1 MIMSLL
7 AGWASPIVASAS
19 VMVACGAARFSG
31 VGGAF
36 LARRRREGLSASAGV
51 LLLAGCV
58 ARRPFRGA
66 RGLTLRAVVRTD
78 DVTNRDRVSAAD
90 LQGLRK
96 PYESTDH
103 ARCGS
108 AAVGW
113 LTTAKSL
120 CSEPG
125 FASGSQKQDEYP
137 RDPWSDSSLRSTCL
151 GDEKQR
157 PAGDTLTQRKRQKA
171 RSKTIIRTTKRCTAS
186 DSHVLEPVHNAG

>member
-1 MIMSLL
+1 MEGAYLPHAAVAL
-7 AGWASPIVASAS
+7 EVLEDHLRDHEAGARLGVAHRGVGVRHGCVRRGVRRGSFLGRGRRVSRA
-19 VMVACGAARFSG
+19 AAAR
-31 VGGAF
+31 
-36 LARRRREGLSASAGV
+36 GLRMSAAW
-51 LLLAGCV
+51 LFLAGCV

-113 LTTAKSL
+113 LTTAKTL

-125 FASGSQKQDEYP
+125 FPPVTKAKISTI
-137 RDPWSDSSLRSTCL
+137 RTLRATLRSA
-151 GDEKQR
+151 
-157 PAGDTLTQRKRQKA
+157 PYA
-171 RSKTIIRTTKRCTAS
+171 
-186 DSHVLEPVHNAG
+186 